1 MIRTIPTR
9 DLLPFHPDIIKR
21 KFLLNRPRL
30 VELRRGFTDFIPVG
44 LVIFA
49 FAIVFGI
56 LAVSSGLSI
65 PESCAMSLTVFA
77 GASQFMA
84 LPMINKGA
92 SVLALMTMALMVN
105 MRHLLYGL
113 NIGRMFASSST
124 GTLLGISLGIV
135 DETYAFNTIGPG
147 KMVST
152 PSYFMG
158 TALCAYFTWNVGTL
172 TGAFAGRWTTTLN
185 VEGLDFAVLA
195 VFISMIGASIRKWAD
210 WIVIAA
216 SGLVAL
222 VVSHL
227 ATGYWHLFIAGLS
240 VPMALSWY
248 ITRKNRLNET

>member
-1 MIRTIPTR
+1 MPE
-9 DLLPFHPDIIKR
+9 H
-21 KFLLNRPRL
+21 RL
-30 VELRRGFTDFIPVG
+30 IELRKGFADFIPVG

-49 FAIVFGI
+49 YAVVFGI
-56 LAVSSGLSI
+56 LAVNSGLSI
-65 PESCAMSLTVFA
+65 TESCVMSLTVFA

-84 LPMINKGA
+84 LPMINEGA

-113 NIGRMFASSST
+113 NIGRKFASAST
-124 GTLLGISLGIV
+124 GTLLGVSMGIV

-147 KMVST
+147 KSRST

-158 TALCAYFTWNVGTL
+158 TALCAYFTWNIGTL
-172 TGAFAGRWTTTLN
+172 IGALAGRWTSALN

-195 VFISMIGASIRKWAD
+195 VFISMIGASIRKWED
-210 WIVIAA
+210 WVVIAS

-222 VVSHL
+222 AVSQV
-227 ATGYWHLFIAGLS
+227 AAGYWHLFIAGLS

-248 ITRKNRLNET
+248 VTRKGIVDEI